1 MHDHKALGPLLG
13 YCGHLGRERMDAR
26 LTERGIETTPAQT
39 HVLLHLHRHGGEVP
53 QGEVVSHLRVK
64 PSTANGILDRM
75 EEKGLVERFVSPQDA
90 RQKCVTITPKGLEKQ
105 EQFREIFAETESVML
120 KGLSAKEQETLFDL
134 LHRVLANL
142 EEDRRV

>member
-1 MHDHKALGPLLG
+1 MHERKALGPLLG
-13 YCGHLGRERMDAR
+13 HCGHLGRERMEAR

-39 HVLLHLHRHGGEVP
+39 HVLLYLHHHGGEVS
-53 QGEVVSHLRVK
+53 QSEVVGHLRVK

-75 EEKGLVERFVSPQDA
+75 EEKELVRRFVSRRDA
-90 RQKCVTITPKGLEKQ
+90 RQKCVAITEKGLEKQ
-105 EQFREIFAETESVML
+105 EQFRAVFTETETMMMQ
-120 KGLSAKEQETLFDL
+120 GLSPEEQETLFDL

>member
-1 MHDHKALGPLLG
+1 MHDPKALGPLLG
-13 YCGHLGRERMDAR
+13 RCGHLGRERMEAR

-39 HVLLHLHRHGGEVP
+39 HVLLHLHRHGGELA
-53 QGEVVSHLRVK
+53 QSEVVNHLRVK

-90 RQKCVTITPKGLEKQ
+90 RQKCVLMTKKGLEKQ
-105 EQFREIFAETESVML
+105 EQFREVFAETESVMMR
-120 KGLSAKEQETLFDL
+120 GLSPEEQALLFDL
-134 LHRVLANL
+134 LHRVLDNL